1 MPTRTFVFAP
11 AVAGT
16 RARAARRPVRVS
28 VRVFVIEIPER
39 AARRVSCAS
48 RSRCRVA
55 CGPDRKPLPGNASCS
70 GRHDLAALFG
80 NSVQAGNSRVAEAL
94 ARAEAAGDDR
104 SVAVLFVDVDD
115 FKAINDSLGH
125 SVGDGV
131 LTHLA
136 ERLRDALR
144 PSDTVARLGGDEFA
158 VLVEEMPEAGGG
170 AHVA

>member
-1 MPTRTFVFAP
+1 
-11 AVAGT
+11 
-16 RARAARRPVRVS
+16 
-28 VRVFVIEIPER
+28 
-39 AARRVSCAS
+39 
-48 RSRCRVA
+48 
-55 CGPDRKPLPGNASCS
+55 
-70 GRHDLAALFG
+70 
-80 NSVQAGNSRVAEAL
+80 VQTGHYRVAEAL